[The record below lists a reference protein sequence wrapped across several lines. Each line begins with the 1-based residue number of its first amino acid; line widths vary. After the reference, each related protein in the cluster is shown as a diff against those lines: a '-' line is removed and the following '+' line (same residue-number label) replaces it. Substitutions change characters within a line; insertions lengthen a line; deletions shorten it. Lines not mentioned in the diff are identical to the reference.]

1 MLEGQARWGAR
12 GGTSMEPQVTRSD
25 LSPETKLLIEEL
37 STHGSR
43 KLISGPDQAMAGKRM
58 THG

>member
-1 MLEGQARWGAR
+1 
-12 GGTSMEPQVTRSD
+12 MEPQVTKSD

-43 KLISGPDQAMAGKRM
+43 KLISGPDQAMDGKRM
-58 THG
+58 THE